1 MKWLLNMNIPRRL
14 KYYLESVG
22 HQCRHVGDIG
32 LGTADDW
39 TVLKE
44 AAEKGETILTHDLD
58 YGQLLA
64 FSGVTQPSVLIVRLS
79 RPHPESIFKRLMAVW
94 TIIEQPL
101 KIGAIVVLDDATV
114 RIRELPIRR

>member
-14 KYYLESVG
+14 RHLLESAG

-44 AAEKGETILTHDLD
+44 AAEKGEAILTHDLD
-58 YGQLLA
+58 YGRLLA
-64 FSGVTQPSVLIVRLS
+64 FSGAKQPSILIVRLS
-79 RPHPESIFKRLMAVW
+79 RPHPERIFKRLMEVW
-94 TIIEQPL
+94 AIIEQPL
-101 KIGAIVVLDDATV
+101 TIGAIVVLEDTTV